1 MAATTEREIAPFEIG
16 KVRSPI
22 VSRGKS
28 QQSLVKAG
36 NLGVSVQC
44 VSNDSGETN
53 LHAHPG
59 MDSAWMVLNGTAKFY
74 TVNDRVLGEL
84 GKNEV
89 ISIPA
94 GAPYWF
100 EAANEDPL
108 VILHI
113 TSMDVIHSFAVHP
126 LRITQDAIPGV
137 SIPVH
142 FVPTTVGDY
151 QITCAQYGGEHR
163 SAIARIGTKIA
174 FAQIRGREQRRSA
187 REVQQD
193 VAAR

>member
-1 MAATTEREIAPFEIG
+1 MAATTEQDVAPFEIG

-53 LHAHPG
+53 LHSHPG
-59 MDSAWMVLNGTAKFY
+59 MDSAWMVLNGKAKFY
-74 TVNDRVLGEL
+74 TVNDRLLGEL

-100 EAANEDPL
+100 EAADEDPL

-113 TSMDVIHSFAVHP
+113 TSRLPEVKGGNRIDYSPRDV
-126 LRITQDAIPGV
+126 G
-137 SIPVH
+137 
-142 FVPTTVGDY
+142 GDNRVRDL
-151 QITCAQYGGEHR
+151 TGEY
-163 SAIARIGTKIA
+163 
-174 FAQIRGREQRRSA
+174 FE
-187 REVQQD
+187 
-193 VAAR
+193 